1 MQLQRSNSSDTRAM
15 ASVNE
20 LKMLQS
26 RRFKNSSIRL
36 VVTSPNPVF
45 PHCRATVL
53 SYNNGHSKIKK
64 NPTSY
69 VLATVIVYDCAA
81 IDASAVLQIGS
92 PAVTS
97 SGMKWKQLKCE
108 LQ

>member
-26 RRFKNSSIRL
+26 FYSIGRDI
-36 VVTSPNPVF
+36 SESCF